1 MVVVVVECGID
12 VIIGD
17 LWDWKLK
24 FDIDVVVSNVVLY
37 WVFEYFDLL
46 VWWVDEL
53 VLGLWIVVQIF
64 GNFEM
69 LLYVVVWVLVCCEL
83 YVKLMCD
90 IFFCVGVVV

>member
-37 WVFEYFDLL
+37 CVFEYFDLL